1 MSTWDMLLLDF
12 WKRFLQVTSSY
23 TAHSCFPYTVCFAEL
38 CTKHYSKSPI
48 YLFFPLS
55 NFFFF
60 YSMCVGATCYV
71 RGQRIMLGQHK
82 SVTVAY
88 VKGQGII
95 SSSAYWLPDQPTGM
109 IAAGQERRWSGLRNH
124 FLVSVL
130 VVSGIVR
137 RSCGSWWSESFWF
150 TCKSWRQVAGEKI
163 HFIKSK
169 DTVCFSRCTT
179 VDATDQWIISR
190 FHFFLFFFFFFWLLL
205 GESARLHHSTLLV
218 QGSVYSVSVS

>member
-1 MSTWDMLLLDF
+1 MRHAAA
-12 WKRFLQVTSSY
+12 RFLEALLTSHIQLHCSQ
-23 TAHSCFPYTVCFAEL
+23 L
-38 CTKHYSKSPI
+38 
-48 YLFFPLS
+48 FPLHCLLRRALYQALLQITNLS
-55 NFFFF
+55 FLSSFQLFFFFF

-88 VKGQGII
+88 VKGQGTI

-190 FHFFLFFFFFFWLLL
+190 FHFFLFFFFFFCCC
-205 GESARLHHSTLLV
+205 
-218 QGSVYSVSVS
+218 